1 MPKIGIP
8 AHTAHKAKVDGWT
21 AHTGGRTDGRESH
34 HWSRLTRRIILTL
47 TTCFGVHM
55 SSPCVKLNPDTL
67 LVSPELKV
75 ELLCDDDSRRDGQ
88 GVLPWER
95 FAP

>member
-47 TTCFGVHM
+47 TTCFVVHM

-67 LVSPELKV
+67 LVRPELKV
-75 ELLCDDDSRRDGQ
+75 ELLCDDDSRRDCQ